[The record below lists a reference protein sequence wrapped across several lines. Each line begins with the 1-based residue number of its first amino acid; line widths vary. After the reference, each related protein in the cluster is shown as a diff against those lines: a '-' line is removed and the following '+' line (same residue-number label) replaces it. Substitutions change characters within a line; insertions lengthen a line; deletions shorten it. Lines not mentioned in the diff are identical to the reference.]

1 MKAGCYLNVRGGVKR
16 FEESLKK
23 YDDEIELIQFDCYP
37 SIETVSMLKD
47 NGCEAM
53 VYTPTKML
61 GDDFWKTA
69 ADSGLKYVVTCS
81 AGYDHFNLE
90 AMKKYGLKGA
100 NVPVYSP
107 NAIAEHAVMLTLS
120 ILRNYR
126 KQILNIQDG
135 FVENGKKE
143 VYQYGTVCSN
153 SGFLGNP
160 IAEGVFGTTGLVYA
174 SIFLIPQRIVMWSA
188 GVSFFSK
195 EENRAA
201 TYKKVLTHP
210 CMIATYIG
218 MLIMIFNLK
227 IPMFIN
233 GAVTALSNCT
243 TAMTM
248 VYVGTILVDIN
259 IKKLINRQQ
268 IYFSF
273 IRLVV
278 MPLIVYVGCYLAH
291 IDSLITGVCVLLTGM
306 PAGSTTSLLASKY
319 GADEDSAAQSVVFT
333 TILSIISIPI
343 WSAILLNNI

>member
-1 MKAGCYLNVRGGVKR
+1 MFATLFQLMGTMFFLMLVGALLRFTGLIDNRAKKSLTDIILYAILPCNIIKAFSSNV
-16 FEESLKK
+16 S
-23 YDDEIELIQFDCYP
+23 
-37 SIETVSMLKD
+37 
-47 NGCEAM
+47 GCE
-53 VYTPTKML
+53 TKEFVITL
-61 GDDFWKTA
+61 
-69 ADSGLKYVVTCS
+69 
-81 AGYDHFNLE
+81 
-90 AMKKYGLKGA
+90 
-100 NVPVYSP
+100 
-107 NAIAEHAVMLTLS
+107 AIAIAVQMMALFIS
-120 ILRNYR
+120 KFMY
-126 KQILNIQDG
+126 G

-174 SIFLIPQRIVMWSA
+174 SVFLIPQRIVMWSA

-278 MPLIVYVGCYLAH
+278 MPLIVYVVCYFAH

-319 GADEDSAAQSVVFT
+319 GSDEDSAAQSVVFT